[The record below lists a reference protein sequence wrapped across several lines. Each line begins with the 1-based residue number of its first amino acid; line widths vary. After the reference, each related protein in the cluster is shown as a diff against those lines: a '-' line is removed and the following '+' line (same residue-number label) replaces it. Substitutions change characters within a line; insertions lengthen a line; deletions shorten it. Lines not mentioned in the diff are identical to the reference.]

1 LGSAATLV
9 VLDRIVVVLFGH
21 AGDPFGRGEL
31 PLLFFPCLRGERQGD
46 EESVSVSRRSGG

>member
-1 LGSAATLV
+1 M
-9 VLDRIVVVLFGH
+9 LDRIVVVLFGH

-31 PLLFFPCLRGERQGD
+31 PLLFFPCPLGERQGD